1 MFVLIL
7 KKSSIQDKS
16 PMHNYLSKNLLWLRK
31 QKKLSQSK
39 LAEQVSLTRNII
51 ASYETGKAEPNME
64 KLSRFVDFFGV
75 DFGQLIQ
82 ADLSIL
88 PESAIRAPWKPGQ
101 LANVLTEERK
111 RKDSQRAKIV
121 QFRTILA
128 GFKTFFEM
136 NQSLSSRQFDSA
148 EKRTARDLS
157 LMIELA
163 ENSVLLNE
171 EMARDYLT

>member
-7 KKSSIQDKS
+7 KKSTIQAEK
-16 PMHNYLSKNLLWLRK
+16 PMDNHFSKNLLWLRK

-39 LAEQVSLTRNII
+39 LAEQVNLTRNII

-64 KLSRFVDFFGV
+64 KLSRFVYFFGV

-82 ADLSIL
+82 ADLSII
-88 PESAIRAPWKPGQ
+88 PESAIRTPWEPSQ
-101 LANVLTEERK
+101 PTNARNEERK
-111 RKDSQRAKIV
+111 RKESQRAKIV

-128 GFKTFFEM
+128 GFKSFFLM
-136 NQSLSSRQFDSA
+136 NQSLNSRQLDPI
-148 EKRTARDLS
+148 EQRTARDLS

-163 ENSVLLNE
+163 ENSVQLNE
-171 EMARDYLT
+171 EMAEQYLT

>member
-1 MFVLIL
+1 MN
-7 KKSSIQDKS
+7 
-16 PMHNYLSKNLLWLRK
+16 NYFSRNLLWLRK

-39 LAEQVSLTRNII
+39 LAEQVNLTRNII

-64 KLSRFVDFFGV
+64 KLSRLVYFFGV

-82 ADLSIL
+82 ADLSVL

-101 LANVLTEERK
+101 DANARTEERK
-111 RKDSQRAKIV
+111 RKESQRARIA

-128 GFKTFFEM
+128 GFKTFFSM
-136 NQSLSSRQFDSA
+136 NQSSNSKQLDPA
-148 EKRTARDLS
+148 ETRTARDLS

-163 ENSVLLNE
+163 ENSLQLNE
-171 EMARDYLT
+171 EMAKEYLA